1 MVKEDLVEVLS
12 EIDLSNYFGA
22 VTAEEF
28 AGLVLENKKIE

>member
-12 EIDLSNYFGA
+12 AIDLSNYFGA

-28 AGLVLENKKIE
+28 AGLILGE

>member
-12 EIDLSNYFGA
+12 AIDLSNIA

-28 AGLVLENKKIE
+28 AGLI